1 MEKIEIIKPGSIIDI
16 QIGTPYY
23 QRLQDLAT
31 YFTHTVAPEEL
42 AAQIKNIKNDIKL
55 SEFGVHLETILI
67 LLNEIEIR
75 AKEQDLVEEAVI
87 GT

>member
-1 MEKIEIIKPGSIIDI
+1 MEKIEVIKPGSVIDI

-42 AAQIKNIKNDIKL
+42 AAQIKSIKNDVKL

-67 LLNEIEIR
+67 LLNEIER
-75 AKEQDLVEEAVI
+75 KAKEQGLVEEITVS
-87 GT
+87 